1 MKFANQRVN
10 ALVGECAADNL
21 ALEYQ
26 ILPNQAI
33 RRFPRVEQG
42 RAKVISPKGL
52 LVGLFWDAISA
63 MYIDYSG

>member
-52 LVGLFWDAISA
+52 LGGLF
-63 MYIDYSG
+63 